1 LEGGGENL
9 KIMILAYT
17 MKFFEKYGP
26 NLPDSEV
33 LKKTARFTL
42 GSNK

>member
-1 LEGGGENL
+1 
-9 KIMILAYT
+9 MILAHT

-26 NLPDSEV
+26 NLPDSEF